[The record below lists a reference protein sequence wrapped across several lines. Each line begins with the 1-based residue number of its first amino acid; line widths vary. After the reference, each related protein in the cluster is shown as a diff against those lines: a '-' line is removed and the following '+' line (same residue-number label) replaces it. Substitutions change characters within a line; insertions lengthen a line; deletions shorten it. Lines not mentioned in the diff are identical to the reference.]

1 MEPPHLTNSDTFL
14 VIITHPRCN
23 DRRMKELLVIA
34 PSRCSKLKLISRARH
49 ERGRTAGIVKGKAVV
64 SKAVESEIWVSFA
77 DGAHPFS
84 RPIN

>member
-1 MEPPHLTNSDTFL
+1 MLKDPVDTY
-14 VIITHPRCN
+14 
-23 DRRMKELLVIA
+23 
-34 PSRCSKLKLISRARH
+34 RARH

-77 DGAHPFS
+77 VGAHPFS